1 VQKEHKLFLYL
12 PHTAVQND
20 KSNVLLTYVEN
31 FKRPMKVPKSL
42 SLYKPIRARGSL
54 QQLASAGKVSK
65 TNQREPDWL
74 KANTH
79 LPLIG

>member
-1 VQKEHKLFLYL
+1 VQKEHNSFSIGPTPQFK
-12 PHTAVQND
+12 TTKAM
-20 KSNVLLTYVEN
+20 SNLEMS
-31 FKRPMKVPKSL
+31 KMKVPKSL